1 MRGGNMAA
9 ISPPESPKRRDSL
22 LEDVHTFASRT
33 DAPGLKG
40 YSNQTENIFFLNPG
54 VSQYRKKSENVD
66 NERVSVPSH
75 SEIIECEAKGDQT
88 CKSPK
93 DRVLEP
99 KMAESPGGEQ
109 RAFDCSETEDS
120 SGEESHTHKEEKSK
134 YETAQTVWPETS
146 NETRPDAEEIQEKED
161 SCVDQPSSGKEISEN
176 QVENV
181 DLDGVE
187 DNGQHTELASKA
199 KKCRLECKECG
210 KRFNRREMFYLH
222 RHYHAHKDELMPLT
236 CKECGLSFSD
246 RRSLMKHRHEHKE
259 REEPKYEEESGFQCA
274 ECEKIFSSVRKL
286 RSHKCIESDDKP
298 FRCTLCRQEFQSKV
312 SITKHMLNHS
322 LDEGF
327 KCKECGKRFPEYR
340 IMRVHQRCHP
350 NFKPYECPECG
361 MVFKY
366 QSVMEDHRRKHTDK
380 QPPHLCNICGKT
392 FKYSGLFQQHQYL
405 HTGEKAFSCPE
416 CGKKFAFAQNVKAH
430 CRLHRLCQTNPL
442 PFSKQ
447 PTKQTPVSAPVQRK
461 ENAHQSEEPKQ
472 TFNCPLCPQTCSTP
486 ANLRAHMLIH
496 EMEYET
502 LERSTETPP
511 GVKKVWD
518 KGHTCPHCPS
528 TYRDEISLRLHIL
541 KSHKYVAQDSDKVAA
556 VSSKDSKP
564 LISENAQAK
573 LKNESLA
580 IRPYKCPE
588 CEKTFRHRSVL
599 ELHMRIHSKDK
610 PYQCNV
616 CFKGFRFSN
625 YLQQHLV
632 IHSGKKPHKCPDCG
646 KDFAFLQ
653 NMRTHQ
659 KLHREKPF
667 RCTGCSKGYSSDLQL
682 QHHMLSHNGEKPHK
696 CHLCEK
702 SFSLAYLLRD
712 HINTHTGER
721 PHHCGECNKSFCW
734 LSSLLVHQKIHSR
747 KRQSQSHSFT
757 TAGRVRG
764 RGRRGGRLTSG
775 LSRRLGGLLYD
786 DLHREA
792 DPKSQYSM
800 MSSDQELLM
809 RNREEGLLSDLHQ
822 TRVQWTVDGEEV
834 IPFQS
839 SQHLQAFA
847 SPRQERPSESS
858 AQKRSSPS
866 RVDELSAPRASF
878 STSSGSLQVGSAGS
892 SSFMN
897 GAVLWSVQP
906 PLFGQEL
913 QSLKLSTAP
922 APTQTRE
929 TSTQALSLTVNQLE
943 KSQINPEADKQRAE
957 CIVGV
962 PTPAQIDQNCPM
974 PLLTPV
980 SQGAVGPLWDIQGP
994 LGISGKINLP
1004 EKQATVMAAT
1014 WTNIQSQN
1022 ATRHLPIPFHPFG
1035 QGIGTA
1041 VWGFQNNPSL
1051 LTGQLKPGSAQELQQ
1066 QTLVAGSQI
1075 ILNQP
1080 TPFFSPPLT
1089 PLSALALSGTH
1100 PLHTVAINALQRPPH
1115 PNIFFTPQGVMT
1127 ERPPM
1132 PQTLPLS
1139 QLTSQA
1145 DHKLGVSHLPFSP
1158 DRLMQ
1163 CMICGISFPQ
1173 ELDLQMHYLQHA
1185 QGQI

>member
-9 ISPPESPKRRDSL
+9 ISPPESPKRQDSL
-22 LEDVHTFASRT
+22 LEDVYTFGSST
-33 DAPGLKG
+33 DALELKG
-40 YSNQTENIFFLNPG
+40 YSDQTEEFLFLNAG
-54 VSQYRKKSENVD
+54 VSQYRKNSENVD

-75 SEIIECEAKGDQT
+75 FKVIECEAKGDQT
-88 CKSPK
+88 SCKSPK
-93 DRVLEP
+93 DGVLEP

-120 SGEESHTHKEEKSK
+120 SGEESHSHKEENSK
-134 YETAQTVWPETS
+134 YETTQTVWPEKS
-146 NETRPDAEEIQEKED
+146 NETHLDAEEIQEKED
-161 SCVDQPSSGKEISEN
+161 SCVDQPSSGKELSEN
-176 QVENV
+176 QVGNV

-187 DNGQHTELASKA
+187 DNDKHAELTSTP

-210 KRFNRREMFYLH
+210 KRFTRREMFYLH

-259 REEPKYEEESGFQCA
+259 EEEPKYEEESGFQCA

-442 PFSKQ
+442 PFSEQ
-447 PTKQTPVSAPVQRK
+447 PTKQTSLSAPVQRK
-461 ENAHQSEEPKQ
+461 ENAHQSEDPKH

-496 EMEYET
+496 EVEYET

-511 GVKKVWD
+511 EVKK
-518 KGHTCPHCPS
+518 
-528 TYRDEISLRLHIL
+528 E
-541 KSHKYVAQDSDKVAA
+541 
-556 VSSKDSKP
+556 
-564 LISENAQAK
+564 
-573 LKNESLA
+573 
-580 IRPYKCPE
+580 
-588 CEKTFRHRSVL
+588 
-599 ELHMRIHSKDK
+599 
-610 PYQCNV
+610 
-616 CFKGFRFSN
+616 
-625 YLQQHLV
+625 
-632 IHSGKKPHKCPDCG
+632 
-646 KDFAFLQ
+646 
-653 NMRTHQ
+653 
-659 KLHREKPF
+659 
-667 RCTGCSKGYSSDLQL
+667 
-682 QHHMLSHNGEKPHK
+682 
-696 CHLCEK
+696 
-702 SFSLAYLLRD
+702 
-712 HINTHTGER
+712 
-721 PHHCGECNKSFCW
+721 
-734 LSSLLVHQKIHSR
+734 LLV
-747 KRQSQSHSFT
+747 
-757 TAGRVRG
+757 
-764 RGRRGGRLTSG
+764 
-775 LSRRLGGLLYD
+775 
-786 DLHREA
+786 
-792 DPKSQYSM
+792 
-800 MSSDQELLM
+800 

-822 TRVQWTVDGEEV
+822 TRVQWKVDGEEV

-839 SQHLQAFA
+839 SQHLQEFA

-866 RVDELSAPRASF
+866 RVDELSAPRAYF
-878 STSSGSLQVGSAGS
+878 SASSGSLQVGSVGS

-906 PLFGQEL
+906 PHFGQEL

-922 APTQTRE
+922 VPTQKRE

-943 KSQINPEADKQRAE
+943 KSQIDAEADKQRAE
-957 CIVGV
+957 CIVDI
-962 PTPAQIDQNCPM
+962 PTTSQIDQSSPM

-980 SQGAVGPLWDIQGP
+980 SQGEVRSLWDIQAP
-994 LGISGKINLP
+994 LGISGKMNLP
-1004 EKQATVMAAT
+1004 VKQAAVTAAT

-1022 ATRHLPIPFHPFG
+1022 ATRQLPIPFHHFG

-1041 VWGFQNNPSL
+1041 VWGFQNNHSL

-1080 TPFFSPPLT
+1080 NPFFSPPLT

-1100 PLHTVAINALQRPPH
+1100 PLHTVTINALQRPPH

-1127 ERPPM
+1127 KRPPM

-1145 DHKLGVSHLPFSP
+1145 DAHKLGVSHLPFSP